1 MSLGAAPV
9 KYFLELGY
17 GCLGVC
23 NIGLGFASNR
33 DEAYNGIFIR
43 ISLYGQNM
51 ERITAVHAISRE
63 TYELKSVKYFFSY
76 DTLVVTLFPSA

>member
-1 MSLGAAPV
+1 MDAS
-9 KYFLELGY
+9 
-17 GCLGVC
+17 GCATSASGS
-23 NIGLGFASNR
+23 ASNR

-63 TYELKSVKYFFSY
+63 TYELKSVKYFFFY